1 MPDYWTFDGTIV
13 DALTSPIFDRRLGAE
28 QTVGLLFHPSD
39 RASSYEARYQAVLDY
54 ARYAG
59 TATISRTAGGGVYYD
74 TDLDPAAPVSS
85 LVVPIEPQPAD
96 TGGPFEGIWALVTG
110 YSDENRLSNR
120 FALGVDVAYL
130 GDRSEYAD
138 RSAVETALTQSVI

>member
-13 DALTSPIFDRRLGAE
+13 DGLTSPIFDRRLGAE
-28 QTVGLLFHPSD
+28 QTVGCVFRPAG
-39 RASSYEARYQAVLDY
+39 RATGYEKRYKQIRAY
-54 ARYAG
+54 GKHAG
-59 TATISRTAGGGVYYD
+59 TATVSRTAGGGVYYD
-74 TDLDPAAPVSS
+74 TDLDPAAPVDS

-96 TGGPFEGIWALVTG
+96 TGGPYEGIWALVTG

-120 FALGVDVAYL
+120 FTVGVDVAYL